1 MSGRPPAKGEWTMAT
16 KSANRARALA
26 APGWL
31 ALALATACAHATRT
45 AARRDAELRR
55 AVAAYERTSGGAT
68 DGASDSVNV
77 GYGMQV
83 RRTVLSPV
91 GSKSI
96 GRDETWTR
104 GARLEELLEGR
115 IPGLEVQRL
124 PNGDFTVRVRGITS
138 LGGGDEPLWVVD
150 GVPISTSGSARQI
163 LRDIDS
169 RDVVRIDVLKGSAA
183 SIYGSRGSNGVILV
197 TLRRPR

>member
-55 AVAAYERTSGGAT
+55 AVAAYERTNGGAT

-138 LGGGDEPLWVVD
+138 LGGGGEPLWVVD